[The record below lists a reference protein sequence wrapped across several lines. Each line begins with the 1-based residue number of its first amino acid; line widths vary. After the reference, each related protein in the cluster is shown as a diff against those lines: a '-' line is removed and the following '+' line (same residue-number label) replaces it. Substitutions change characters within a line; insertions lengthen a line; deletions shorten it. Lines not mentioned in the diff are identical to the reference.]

1 MKIAQLCPYDIHR
14 PGGVQRH
21 IIDLSTALSQ
31 MGHDVSI
38 IAPRVSGNGNRL
50 THTDVSTLPIV
61 YVGRGVLVPLNKT
74 QFEITWALGEQLKH
88 LDEVLQSSEFDV
100 IHFHTVSAP
109 FLPMQALRKSR
120 AANVAT
126 FHEVPPDTMTG
137 SIQQFLLRVHRRR
150 LISRLDRVILASG
163 AQKAISLTQDLS
175 RISIVP
181 PCSDL
186 ARFHADAA
194 PIDHYRDE
202 RMNILFLGRL
212 EPRKGALVL
221 LKAFH
226 ELRRQGLPVRLL
238 LAGDGPQRSML
249 ERFAKKQRMS
259 DVVFLGGIEDAALPR
274 LYATC
279 DIFCAPSLYA
289 EGFGIVLAEAMAAG
303 KPVAAAANAGYQ
315 TLLSGEAARF
325 LVRPGDV
332 GALARALK
340 ELVMDASLR
349 ARLGEWGRREAK
361 RYDNHALAPKF
372 LTIYREA
379 IRSRF
384 GP

>member
-1 MKIAQLCPYDIHR
+1 MTGPGGSLRHRNTGGESEPRQALPVAISRFGGRGRALKIAQLCPYDIHR

-88 LDEVLQSSEFDV
+88 LGEVLQSSEFDV

-212 EPRKGALVL
+212 EPRIGRSRAPEGISRASPARVAGA
-221 LKAFH
+221 A
-226 ELRRQGLPVRLL
+226 P
-238 LAGDGPQRSML
+238 
-249 ERFAKKQRMS
+249 
-259 DVVFLGGIEDAALPR
+259 LGGRRSPALDAR
-274 LYATC
+274 
-279 DIFCAPSLYA
+279 
-289 EGFGIVLAEAMAAG
+289 
-303 KPVAAAANAGYQ
+303 
-315 TLLSGEAARF
+315 TLCQEAAH
-325 LVRPGDV
+325 V
-332 GALARALK
+332 
-340 ELVMDASLR
+340 
-349 ARLGEWGRREAK
+349 GRR
-361 RYDNHALAPKF
+361 L
-372 LTIYREA
+372 
-379 IRSRF
+379 SRRH
-384 GP
+384 